1 MPIKKRW
8 PRLNRNP
15 SPPNG
20 SSKGI
25 IWRGLPL
32 TIGGL
37 YCNKT
42 SFKSPQLIGTVLGR
56 LPLTSGLSTIFGWFE
71 TQRYEDAIAAVE
83 LPADPIF
90 ILGHWRSG
98 TTLLHELLALDTEH
112 LAFPNTFETLSPKNF
127 LLAEKFLTR
136 LFAGLLPTQRPM
148 DNMSLGF
155 HLPQEDEFALS
166 LITGQSYYVAF
177 SFPQAES
184 YYERYLTLQDL
195 SPEERQQ
202 WQDAFR
208 WLLQKLTFKYRR
220 QLVLKSP
227 PHTARIRLLLELF
240 PQARFVHIH
249 RHPYR
254 VFQSMQHYFATA
266 GWQSYLQKPNLQGI
280 DGGILRR
287 YQILYDAYFEQKDLI
302 PAGQFCDVRFTDLEQ
317 DPIQQIQTI
326 YRTLDLPYSE
336 AFDTRLQGYFAA
348 RQGYRKNTF
357 PPLDLATKQQIHQAC
372 QRTFSAWGYATEE
385 EG

>member
-1 MPIKKRW
+1 MPIKMAKTK
-8 PRLNRNP
+8 PQSLP
-15 SPPNG
+15 SQWQL
-20 SSKGI
+20 KGNYLAGI
-25 IWRGLPL
+25 TFDHWWSLLQQNQFQIAPAYWYRAGAI
-32 TIGGL
+32 T
-37 YCNKT
+37 
-42 SFKSPQLIGTVLGR
+42 
-56 LPLTSGLSTIFGWFE
+56 LTSGLSTIFGWFE

-184 YYERYLTLQDL
+184 YYERYLTLEDL
-195 SPEERQQ
+195 SLEERQQ

-357 PPLDLATKQQIHQAC
+357 PPLDSATKQQIHQTC